1 MMQKGMIKM
10 KIDIADINK
19 IIDGEIK
26 YAKQVNPVMAL
37 GMSQI
42 KRILNEM
49 DDKLESEANK

>member
-1 MMQKGMIKM
+1 M